1 MLLVSFI
8 AGFRP
13 TANPVEW
20 IFVLALAIFFS
31 LSISWLS
38 AILGL
43 FVKTIEA
50 AQWMG
55 FVVIFPLT
63 FASSAFAPTET
74 MPGVLRAFAENQ
86 PLTHVVN
93 AMRAWLVGTPV
104 GNSATLAFIWTF
116 GIIVVSLPLA
126 AWLFRRYSK

>member
-1 MLLVSFI
+1 
-8 AGFRP
+8 
-13 TANPVEW
+13 
-20 IFVLALAIFFS
+20 
-31 LSISWLS
+31 
-38 AILGL
+38 
-43 FVKTIEA
+43 
-50 AQWMG
+50 MG

-93 AMRAWLVGTPV
+93 AMRAWLVGTTV